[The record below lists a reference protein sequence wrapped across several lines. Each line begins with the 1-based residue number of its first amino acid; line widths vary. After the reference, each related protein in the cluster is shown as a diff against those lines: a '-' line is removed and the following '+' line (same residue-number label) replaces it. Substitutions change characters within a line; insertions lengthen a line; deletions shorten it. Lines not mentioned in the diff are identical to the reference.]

1 MINFLRKIRQNMLS
15 NGSTSKYLKYAFGEI
30 LLVVI
35 GILIALSINN
45 WNEDRKADRM
55 AMENYQN
62 LLRSLEQDSVT
73 VHDALQKSIIAL
85 GALEKIIPLKQ
96 NKELLELD
104 EEKLNKYLIE
114 LTYAGR
120 SFIPKSGV
128 YNVLTSNNG
137 FELIKSDKIKSML
150 INLYDYQY
158 KTYEDVDGQIDEK
171 YHNELAST
179 IREKVGHVVQF
190 TPELQVKV
198 SGAKEL
204 FIQHYDELSAESR
217 DIYGML
223 SYNRMFLLDIQK
235 SIHELTSLIRE
246 ELKE

>member
-1 MINFLRKIRQNMLS
+1 M
-15 NGSTSKYLKYAFGEI
+15 
-30 LLVVI
+30 
-35 GILIALSINN
+35 
-45 WNEDRKADRM
+45 
-55 AMENYQN
+55 
-62 LLRSLEQDSVT
+62 
-73 VHDALQKSIIAL
+73 
-85 GALEKIIPLKQ
+85 GALEKIIPLNQ

-104 EEKLNKYLIE
+104 EEKLNQYLIE

-137 FELIKSDKIKSML
+137 FELIQSDKIKSML

-190 TPELQVKV
+190 RPELQVKV